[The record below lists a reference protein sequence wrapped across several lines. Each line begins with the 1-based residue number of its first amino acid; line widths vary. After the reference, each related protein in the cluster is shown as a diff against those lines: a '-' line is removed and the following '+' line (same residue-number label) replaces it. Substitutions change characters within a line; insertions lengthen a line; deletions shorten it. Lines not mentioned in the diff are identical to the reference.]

1 MKSNPSQDPLQET
14 FVSRQIRQRK
24 GKVTAISRAK
34 RKSEGKGKRKH
45 PEQGTHN
52 QDLAD
57 LRMKMDSARCVIL
70 V

>member
-1 MKSNPSQDPLQET
+1 M
-14 FVSRQIRQRK
+14 SRQIRQRK

-52 QDLAD
+52 QDLAGSPNED
-57 LRMKMDSARCVIL
+57 GQRTLCDFGIKTSKSLICW
-70 V
+70 